1 MASMKDI
8 KELRERTGAGVLDC
22 KKALEENN
30 DEIDAAVEYLREKGI
45 AAAAKK
51 SGRIAAEGTVNVFID
66 EDKKNG
72 VVVEINSETDFVAK
86 TDKFQ
91 DLVAEISKHLIQSDA
106 EDTESILEES
116 WFLDDNK
123 DVNTIIKE
131 AIANIGENLNLRRF
145 EKFSTNGFLQ
155 GYVHMGG
162 KIGVI
167 GVIVD
172 LNTEI
177 NEANEK
183 VAKDIAMHVAASA
196 PDYLTRDQVP
206 SDIIEK
212 EKEIYKEQML
222 NEGKPEHIIDQI
234 VEGKIDKFYSQICLV
249 EQEFVRDTDKTVGQ
263 LLEEE
268 SIQINSFTRYEL
280 GEGIERKA
288 EDFAEEVMKEVNKNK

>member
-30 DEIDAAVEYLREKGI
+30 GDIDAAVEYLREKGI

-51 SGRIAAEGTVNVFID
+51 TGRIAAEGTVNVFID
-66 EDKKNG
+66 KDKKNG

-86 TDKFQ
+86 TDKFK
-91 DLVAEISKHLIQSDA
+91 DLIAEISEHLIQSDA
-106 EDTESILEES
+106 KDIESVLEES
-116 WFLDDNK
+116 WFIDNNK

-131 AIANIGENLNLRRF
+131 AIANIGENINLRRF

-155 GYVHMGG
+155 GYIHMGG

-167 GVIVD
+167 VD
-172 LNTEI
+172 LNAEI
-177 NEANEK
+177 NEANEM

-212 EKEIYKEQML
+212 EKDIYKEQML
-222 NEGKPEHIIDQI
+222 NEGKPEHILDQI

-263 LLEEE
+263 LLDEEGIE
-268 SIQINSFTRYEL
+268 INSFTRYEL
-280 GEGIERKA
+280 GEGIERKS

>member
-30 DEIDAAVEYLREKGI
+30 GEIDAAVEYLREKGI

-91 DLVAEISKHLIQSDA
+91 DLVAEISEHLIQSNA

-162 KIGVI
+162 KI

>member
-66 EDKKNG
+66 QDKKNG

-91 DLVAEISKHLIQSDA
+91 DLVSEISEHLIQSDA

-145 EKFSTNGFLQ
+145 EKFSTDGFLQ

-167 GVIVD
+167 VD

-177 NEANEK
+177 NEAKEK